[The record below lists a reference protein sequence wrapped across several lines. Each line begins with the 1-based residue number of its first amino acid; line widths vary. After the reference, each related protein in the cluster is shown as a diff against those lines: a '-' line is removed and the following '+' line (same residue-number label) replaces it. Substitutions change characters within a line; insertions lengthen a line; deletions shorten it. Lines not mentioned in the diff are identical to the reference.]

1 MGVVTGCSPAVWAP
15 DQGFLCR
22 ALSVLSG
29 GDDAGEDEAKAT
41 QKPPVARC
49 SGQEQIHVV
58 QENDQKADDAEGD
71 HHNREPGRAWSM
83 NRAGARGVAGRGRW
97 ALVGGVCRLLGRS
110 TLWGDAAASSTRGCG
125 ALVGSHSDPSVAVEE
140 KLVRRDRSR
149 PIGSSGDGRPHPCP
163 R

>member
-58 QENDQKADDAEGD
+58 QENDQKADDAERD
-71 HHNREPGRAWSM
+71 HHDGQPGRAWRM
-83 NRAGARGVAGRGRW
+83 HTACAWGVAGRGRR
-97 ALVGGVCRLLGRS
+97 ALMGGVCRLFSRT
-110 TLWGDAAASSTRGCG
+110 TLWGDAAASST
-125 ALVGSHSDPSVAVEE
+125 
-140 KLVRRDRSR
+140 
-149 PIGSSGDGRPHPCP
+149 
-163 R
+163 